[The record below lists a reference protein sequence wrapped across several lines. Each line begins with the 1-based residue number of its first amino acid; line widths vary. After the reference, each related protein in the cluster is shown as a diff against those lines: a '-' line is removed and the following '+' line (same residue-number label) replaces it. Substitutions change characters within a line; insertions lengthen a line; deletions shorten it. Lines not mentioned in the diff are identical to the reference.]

1 VAGTFRAKVAGT
13 FPVKVAGIS
22 GLTRYTHAR
31 VLKLE
36 LHAHT
41 DDDPAD
47 CITHSTRQLIDR
59 ASALGY
65 GALAITLHDRYFDPA
80 PHAAY
85 ARDRGIVL
93 LPGVERT
100 ISNRHVLLVNFPAGC
115 ADVRSFDDLAQL
127 KRQCAGLVVAP
138 HPFYPIP
145 SSLGAALERH
155 AAVFDAVEVNAM
167 YTRLVDFNRR
177 AIRWAR
183 AHGKPLVGNT
193 DLHLLAQMGTTYS
206 LVDAEPQAD
215 AICDAIR
222 GGRVEL
228 RTEPLSSLL
237 AARLF
242 AAMLWGGI
250 RGRHNHSR
258 V

>member
-1 VAGTFRAKVAGT
+1 LV
-13 FPVKVAGIS
+13 
-22 GLTRYTHAR
+22 
-31 VLKLE
+31 KLE

-47 CITHSTRQLIDR
+47 RIAHSTRQLIDR
-59 ASALGY
+59 AALLGY

-85 ARDRGIVL
+85 ARDRGLVL
-93 LPGVERT
+93 LPGIERT
-100 ISNRHVLLVNFPAGC
+100 IAGRHILLINFPAAC
-115 ADVRSFDDLAQL
+115 ADVRSFDDIARL
-127 KRQCAGLVVAP
+127 KRQCGGLVVAP

-145 SSLGAALERH
+145 SAIGAALEQN
-155 AAVFDAVEVNAM
+155 AALFDAVEVNAM

-183 AHGKPLVGNT
+183 AHDKPLVGNT
-193 DLHLLAQMGTTYS
+193 DLHLLDQMGTTYS
-206 LVDAEPQAD
+206 FVDAESDAD

-222 GGRVEL
+222 AGRVEV
-228 RTEPLSSLL
+228 RTEPLSSIH

-242 AAMLWGGI
+242 SGMCWGGI
-250 RGRHNHSR
+250 KGRLTRSG

>member
-1 VAGTFRAKVAGT
+1 MLKV
-13 FPVKVAGIS
+13 
-22 GLTRYTHAR
+22 
-31 VLKLE
+31 E

-47 CITHSTRQLIDR
+47 RITHSTRQLIDR
-59 ASALGY
+59 AAALGY

-80 PHAAY
+80 PYAAHA
-85 ARDRGIVL
+85 RERSLVL
-93 LPGVERT
+93 LPGIERT
-100 ISNRHVLLVNFPAGC
+100 IANRHVLLINFPAAS
-115 ADVRSFDDLAQL
+115 ADVRSFDDIARL

-145 SSLGAALERH
+145 SAIGAALDEH
-155 AAVFDAVEVNAM
+155 AALFDAVEVNAM

-193 DLHLLAQMGTTYS
+193 DLHLLDQMGTTYS

-222 GGRVEL
+222 AGRVEL
-228 RTEPLSSLL
+228 RTEPLPSIHAALL
-237 AARLF
+237 F
-242 AAMLWGGI
+242 SGMLWGGI
-250 RGRHNHSR
+250 RGALNRSS

>member
-1 VAGTFRAKVAGT
+1 VV
-13 FPVKVAGIS
+13 
-22 GLTRYTHAR
+22 
-31 VLKLE
+31 KLE

-41 DDDPAD
+41 DEDPAD
-47 CITHSTRQLIDR
+47 RISHSTRQLIDR
-59 ASALGY
+59 AALLGY
-65 GALAITLHDRYFDPA
+65 GALAVTLHDRYFDPA

-93 LPGVERT
+93 LPGIERT
-100 ISNRHVLLVNFPAGC
+100 VGRWHILLINFPPAC
-115 ADVRSFDDLAQL
+115 VEARSLDDIATL
-127 KRQCAGLVVAP
+127 KRQCGGIVVAP

-145 SSLGAALERH
+145 SSLGTTLDQHAAL
-155 AAVFDAVEVNAM
+155 FDAVEVNAM

-193 DLHLLAQMGTTYS
+193 DLHLLDQMGTTYS
-206 LVDAEPQAD
+206 LVDAEPHAD

-222 GGRVEL
+222 AGRVEV
-228 RTEPLSSLL
+228 RTEPLSSIR

-242 AAMLWGGI
+242 GGMLWGGLK
-250 RGRHNHSR
+250 GKLTPSS